1 MKPLLMALALLLS
14 LPLPLS
20 ADVFA
25 QAATAESIRRLVP
38 ATATTVAAEPV
49 LQGRFNQARK
59 LSDLPKPLLSSG
71 RFVFAR
77 DRGVL
82 WQVEKPF
89 ASEFVL
95 TPAAMITREG
105 GRERRMAAQEQP
117 GLNIATRLF
126 TALFTLDIAALEK
139 DFTLHAAGDAKA
151 WTLGFK
157 PKHAALA
164 QHFATATMQGGA
176 DVESIRLTDARGDVT
191 ELKLSGLTSAKTLSS
206 ADAKRFP

>member
-1 MKPLLMALALLLS
+1 MKPRLLALALLLS
-14 LPLPLS
+14 LPLPLL

-25 QAATAESIRRLVP
+25 QAATAEMIRRLVP
-38 ATATTVAAEPV
+38 ASATSVTSDPV
-49 LQGRFNQARK
+49 LQGRFIQARR

-89 ASEFVL
+89 VSEFVL
-95 TPAAMITREG
+95 TPVAMITREG
-105 GRERRMAAQEQP
+105 GRERRMAAHEQP

-126 TALFTLDIAALEK
+126 SALFTLDIAALEK
-139 DFTLHAAGDAKA
+139 DFTLFGAGDAKA

-157 PKHAALA
+157 PKHAALE
-164 QHFATATMQGGA
+164 QHFATATIQGGS
-176 DVESIRLTDARGDVT
+176 SIEAIRMTDARGDVT
-191 ELKLSGLTSAKTLSS
+191 DLKLSGIAHAKALSS
-206 ADAKRFP
+206 ADAQRFP